1 MKPGLLLLLT
11 LVVCGACTPLLPA
24 SDVPATA
31 VGAETSPSPWDP
43 FKINSRLGR
52 GVNLGNA
59 LEAPREGEW
68 GMTLDESYFRLI
80 ADAGFDSVRI
90 PIRWSAHASDEA
102 PYTIDPGFL
111 ERLDWAVDRALA
123 NGLLPIVD
131 LHHYEEMA
139 INPDDHRERF
149 LALWRQIAEHYR
161 DAPPE
166 VVFELMNEPNGA
178 MTRTRWNDLIAA
190 ALPVIRDSNPQRAVI
205 IGPAGW
211 YGINEL
217 PGLELPE
224 SDRNIIASV
233 HYYSPFEFTHQ
244 GAEWVDGSDAWL
256 GTTWRGTEAQRA
268 VVSADLSRAAQWG
281 REHDRPLYLGE
292 FGAYSKADMGSRARW
307 TEHVARSAEAL
318 GMSWGYWEFGAGF
331 GVYDRTLRRWTEDLL
346 RALIPEADSR

>member
-11 LVVCGACTPLLPA
+11 LVLCGACTPLPPP
-24 SDVPATA
+24 SDVPVAA
-31 VGAETSPSPWDP
+31 VAPGSSPSPWDA
-43 FKINSRLGR
+43 FAINRTLGR

-80 ADAGFDSVRI
+80 AGAGFDSVRI
-90 PIRWSAHASDEA
+90 PIRWSAHARDEG
-102 PYTIDPGFL
+102 PYTIAPEFFA
-111 ERLDWAVDRALA
+111 RVDWAVDQALA

-139 INPDDHRERF
+139 TNPGDHRERF
-149 LALWRQIAEHYR
+149 LALWRQVAEHYR

-190 ALPVIRDSNPQRAVI
+190 ALPVIRESNPERAVI
-205 IGPAGW
+205 IGPVGW

-217 PGLELPE
+217 SGLVLPE
-224 SDRNIIASV
+224 SDRHIIATV

-244 GAEWVDGSDAWL
+244 GAEWVDGSDVWL

-268 VVSADLSRAAQWG
+268 ALSADLSRAAEWAV
-281 REHDRPLYLGE
+281 EHDRPLYLGE
-292 FGAYSKADMGSRARW
+292 FGAYSKADMDSRARW

-318 GMSWGYWEFGAGF
+318 DISWGYWEFGAGF
-331 GVYDRTLRRWTEDLL
+331 GVYDRALRRWNEALL
-346 RALIPEADSR
+346 RALIPT